1 MHSAPPGSANNV
13 VQCLTLLRTPVFC
26 SQALMYSTAAFAS
39 ALQTSKCSSGVSIS
53 GELRV
58 VAVSIARAPS
68 RSTCLLT
75 QCLSERVPLAYG
87 RNDRLEVGRPWGTIT
102 CLSP

>member
-39 ALQTSKCSSGVSIS
+39 VFADFKMFLRRVSIP
-53 GELRV
+53 GELR
-58 VAVSIARAPS
+58 AVTVSTARAPS
-68 RSTCLLT
+68 RSHYLLPH
-75 QCLSERVPLAYG
+75 CLSERVPLAHG
-87 RNDRLEVGRPWGTIT
+87 RK
-102 CLSP
+102 